1 MPTEY
6 SKSDYIDYL
15 KNKLNKE
22 PHLLNNDSTTTR
34 SYIQSLASYY
44 NGGKPNIGPEQTKAL
59 IDVLSRLMD
68 SGYSAEQS
76 IDYINSK
83 GWFNKEVTGEA
94 IRNELSQMESDI
106 KSGVVADPTKSA
118 LYQDVTS
125 AEYLQSLQDQAYA
138 NQANLMVDADSIEA
152 QKYKQDLYTAIDAEQ
167 REVNASLE
175 QAELDAY
182 KQIGYQQ
189 QALENQIAENR
200 LKALKSGTTSA
211 QLAAQQLNNMFAAQS
226 GAAEI
231 AANAMNQRLTS
242 AQNYAA
248 QRTNVV
254 NDMYNNIQANKQ
266 ALLTSGA
273 QNYAAS
279 TGYASYVNQQLAN
292 LQANQRALNSL
303 GTSTYEKLLNP
314 SSK

>member
-1 MPTEY
+1 MTTEY
-6 SKSDYIDYL
+6 TRSDYINYI
-15 KNKLNKE
+15 KKKLNKD
-22 PHLLNNDSTTTR
+22 PHFLTDDSTTTR
-34 SYIQSLASYY
+34 SYIKSLASYY
-44 NGGKPNIGPEQTKAL
+44 NGDKPDIGPEQINAL
-59 IDVLSRLMD
+59 RNALTRLMD

-76 IDYINSK
+76 IDYVNSK
-83 GWFNKEVTGEA
+83 GWFNKDVTGKD
-94 IRNELSQMESDI
+94 IRNGLDQMESDI
-106 KSGVVADPTKSA
+106 KSGAVADPTKSA

-138 NQANLMVDADSIEA
+138 NQANLMVDADSVEA
-152 QKYKQDLYTAIDAEQ
+152 QKYKQDLYAAIDAEQ

-292 LQANQRALNSL
+292 LQANQKALNSL

-314 SSK
+314 SS

>member
-6 SKSDYIDYL
+6 NRSDYLNYI
-15 KNKLNKE
+15 KNKLNKD
-22 PHLLNNDSTTTR
+22 PYSLTNNEASN
-34 SYIQSLASYY
+34 LASYY
-44 NGGKPNIGPEQTKAL
+44 NGGKIAIGPAQEDAL
-59 IDVLSRLMD
+59 KNALTRLIE
-68 SGYSAEQS
+68 SGYSSEQA

-83 GWFNKEVTGEA
+83 GWFNKDVTGKA

-106 KSGVVADPTKSA
+106 KSGAIVNPTKSA

-138 NQANLMVDADSIEA
+138 NQANLMVDADSVEA
-152 QKYKQDLYTAIDAEQ
+152 QKYKQDLYAAIDAEQ

-292 LQANQRALNSL
+292 LQANQKALNSL

-314 SSK
+314 SR

>member
-1 MPTEY
+1 MPTEDSQIY
-6 SKSDYIDYL
+6 YINYI
-15 KNKLNKE
+15 KNKLNKD
-22 PHLLNNDSTTTR
+22 HDFITNDPMESAA
-34 SYIQSLASYY
+34 YIKMLASYY
-44 NGGKPNIGPEQTKAL
+44 NGGKYTIGYEQVKAL
-59 IDVLSRLMD
+59 GDVIKRLMD

-83 GWFNKEVTGEA
+83 DWFNKKVTGKA
-94 IRNELSQMESDI
+94 IRNELSQMELDI
-106 KSGVVADPTKSA
+106 KSGAVADPTKSA

-152 QKYKQDLYTAIDAEQ
+152 QKYKQDLYAAIDAEQ

-254 NDMYNNIQANKQ
+254 NDMYSNIQANKQ

-279 TGYASYVNQQLAN
+279 TGYARYVNQQLAN
-292 LQANQRALNSL
+292 LQANQKALNSL

-314 SSK
+314 SR

>member
-6 SKSDYIDYL
+6 TRSDYLNYI
-15 KNKLNKE
+15 KNKLNKD
-22 PHLLNNDSTTTR
+22 PYSLTNNEVSN
-34 SYIQSLASYY
+34 LASYY
-44 NGGKPNIGPEQTKAL
+44 NGGEIAIGPAQKDVL
-59 IDVLSRLMD
+59 RDVLSRLMN

-83 GWFNKEVTGEA
+83 GWFNKDVTGKA
-94 IRNELSQMESDI
+94 IRNELSQMELDI
-106 KSGVVADPTKSA
+106 KSGAVADPTKSA

-138 NQANLMVDADSIEA
+138 NQANLMVDANSVEA
-152 QKYKQDLYTAIDAEQ
+152 QKYKQDLYAAIDAEQ

>member
-1 MPTEY
+1 MPTEQAIN
-6 SKSDYIDYL
+6 DI
-15 KNKLNKE
+15 KNKLNKD
-22 PHLLNNDSTTTR
+22 PRLLTGG
-34 SYIQSLASYY
+34 YITASHYVNTLASYY
-44 NGGKPNIGPEQTKAL
+44 NGGKINIGTAQTTAL
-59 IDVLSRLMD
+59 INVLTRLMD

-83 GWFNKEVTGEA
+83 GWFNQKVTGKA
-94 IRNELSQMESDI
+94 IRNELSQMELDI
-106 KSGVVADPTKSA
+106 KSGAVANPTKSA

-138 NQANLMVDADSIEA
+138 NQANLMVDADSVEA
-152 QKYKQDLYTAIDAEQ
+152 QKYKQDLYAAIDAEQ
-167 REVNASLE
+167 REVSASLE

-292 LQANQRALNSL
+292 LQANQKALNSL

-314 SSK
+314 SN